1 MTGIRLELP
10 DPGGAQ
16 PTRYQKSD
24 QARNEPREF
33 TKETDAWSNLAAG
46 CRCFRGFP
54 ADRC

>member
-1 MTGIRLELP
+1 MAGIRLELP

-24 QARNEPREF
+24 PARNEPRE
-33 TKETDAWSNLAAG
+33 TDAWSNPAAG